1 MTQGRRPGRRM
12 QSFLRLHPRL
22 LLAAAIGAALFVAL
36 RGERGALTSSLV
48 AWNAACW
55 SWIAMMVRM
64 MSRREAKHIQRIAA
78 EEDVGAWLALAF
90 VCVAAGMSMAAI
102 VVELA
107 RAHEGSRIY
116 GTFHYLLAA
125 ATVAGSWIA
134 VGLAFTSHYAH
145 LYYAAPA
152 GARPLRFP
160 EDPPN
165 PGYWDFA
172 YFAFTISVA
181 AQTSDVSVVTTDMRR
196 LVVVQSVLGF
206 LFNAAIIG
214 FSINVFAGAVGR

>member
-1 MTQGRRPGRRM
+1 MP
-12 QSFLRLHPRL
+12 SFLRLHPRL
-22 LLAAAIGAALFVAL
+22 LVSLAIGAVMFALL
-36 RGERGALTSSLV
+36 RLERGPLTASLI
-48 AWNAACW
+48 AWNATCW
-55 SWIAMMVRM
+55 SWIAMMAAM
-64 MSRREAKHIQRIAA
+64 MSRREARHIERIAA
-78 EEDVGAWLALAF
+78 EEDVGAWLALLV
-90 VCVAAGMSMAAI
+90 VCVAAGMSLAAI

-107 RAHEGSRIY
+107 RAHEGARLYS
-116 GTFHYLLAA
+116 TFHYLLAA
-125 ATVAGSWIA
+125 ATVAGSWVA

-145 LYYAAPA
+145 LYYTAEA

-160 EDPPN
+160 DDPAN
-165 PGYWDFA
+165 PGYWDFL

>member
-1 MTQGRRPGRRM
+1 MSGPAM
-12 QSFLRLHPRL
+12 PAFLRLHPRL
-22 LLAAAIGAALFVAL
+22 LIAIAIGVAMFVLL
-36 RGERGALTSSLV
+36 RPERGPLTVSLI

-55 SWIAMMVRM
+55 SWIALMSAM
-64 MSRREAKHIQRIAA
+64 MSRREARHIERIAA
-78 EEDVGAWLALAF
+78 QEDVGAWLALLF
-90 VCVAAGMSMAAI
+90 VCVAAGMSVAAI

-107 RAHEGSRIY
+107 RAHDGTRLY

-125 ATVAGSWIA
+125 ATVAGSWVA

-145 LYYAAPA
+145 LYYTSGAQ
-152 GARPLRFP
+152 ARPLRFP
-160 EDPPN
+160 DDPPS
-165 PGYWDFA
+165 PGYWDFL

-181 AQTSDVSVVTTDMRR
+181 AQTSDVSIVTTDMRR

-214 FSINVFAGAVGR
+214 FSINVFAGAVGH

>member
-1 MTQGRRPGRRM
+1 M
-12 QSFLRLHPRL
+12 LRLHPRL
-22 LLAAAIGAALFVAL
+22 LIAALIGIAVFVVL
-36 RGERGALTSSLV
+36 RPERGPLSASLL

-55 SWIAMMVRM
+55 SWIAMMGAM
-64 MSRREAKHIQRIAA
+64 MSRREPRHIERIAS

-90 VCVAAGMSMAAI
+90 VCIAAGMSVAA
-102 VVELA
+102 VVLELA
-107 RAHEGSRIY
+107 KAHTGPRLY
-116 GTFHYLLAA
+116 DTFHYVLAA
-125 ATVAGSWIA
+125 ATVGGSWIA

-145 LYYAAPA
+145 LYYGSPQR
-152 GARPLRFP
+152 ARPLRFP
-160 EDPPN
+160 DDPPA
-165 PGYWDFA
+165 PAYWDFA

-196 LVVVQSVLGF
+196 LVVVHSVLGF

>member
-1 MTQGRRPGRRM
+1 MPV
-12 QSFLRLHPRL
+12 FLRLHPRL
-22 LLAAAIGAALFVAL
+22 LVALAIGAVMFVLL
-36 RGERGALTSSLV
+36 RLERGPLTASLI
-48 AWNAACW
+48 AWNATCW
-55 SWIAMMVRM
+55 SWIAMMAAM
-64 MSRREAKHIQRIAA
+64 MSRREARHIRRIAA
-78 EEDVGAWLALAF
+78 EEDVGAWLALLV
-90 VCVAAGMSMAAI
+90 VCVAAGMSVAAI

-107 RAHEGSRIY
+107 RAHEGPRIY
-116 GTFHYLLAA
+116 STFHYLLAA
-125 ATVAGSWIA
+125 ATVTGSWVA

-145 LYYAAPA
+145 LYYTADAE
-152 GARPLRFP
+152 ARPLRFP
-160 EDPPN
+160 DDPPN
-165 PGYWDFA
+165 PGYWDFL